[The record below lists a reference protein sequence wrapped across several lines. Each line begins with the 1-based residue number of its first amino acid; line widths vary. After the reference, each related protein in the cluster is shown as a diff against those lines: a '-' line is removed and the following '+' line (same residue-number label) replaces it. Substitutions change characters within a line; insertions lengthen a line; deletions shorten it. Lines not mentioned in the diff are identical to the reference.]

1 MKTVW
6 QDQKQRWHVTW
17 RLGHRNVNTAT
28 FTTRKLE
35 IRVQNAVFKDS
46 LKIEVNSREF
56 TLLENNFEVHTQ
68 VIVTTTSLEC
78 EGVWTKGSAPSPCLH
93 LPQNNYNLLLRVQVV
108 FQRDGFVAWHMCN
121 RLHSSIFIFFGLKQ
135 SKTIKFKEIFL
146 YSQKYR

>member
-1 MKTVW
+1 MSI
-6 QDQKQRWHVTW
+6 QQH
-17 RLGHRNVNTAT
+17 L

-35 IRVQNAVFKDS
+35 IRVQNVVFKDS

-68 VIVTTTSLEC
+68 VIVTTMSLEC

-108 FQRDGFVAWHMCN
+108 FQRDGFVAWHVQQATQF
-121 RLHSSIFIFFGLKQ
+121 HFYIFWFKTKQ
-135 SKTIKFKEIFL
+135 NNQI
-146 YSQKYR
+146 

>member
-1 MKTVW
+1 MWLKDW
-6 QDQKQRWHVTW
+6 DIGMSIQQH
-17 RLGHRNVNTAT
+17 L

-68 VIVTTTSLEC
+68 VIVTTSLEY